1 MLNFHPK
8 LAGLMTALSDPT
20 RLAIV
25 EKLSLTPLSV
35 SEIAAP
41 FDMSLAAIVQ
51 HIQVL
56 EKAGAVRTFKQGR
69 TRRCIIDTAGMAV
82 LKNWLTDR
90 ERFWQGQFDNLEA
103 ILDAEAPKSIEE
115 RDT

>member
-8 LAGLMTALSDPT
+8 LAGLMAALSDPT

-25 EKLSLTPLSV
+25 ERLSLTPLSV

-51 HIQVL
+51 HIQAL
-56 EKAGAVRTFKQGR
+56 ERAGAVKTFKEGR
-69 TRRCIIDTAGMAV
+69 TRRCVIDRDGMAV
-82 LKNWLTDR
+82 LRKWLNDR
-90 ERFWQGQFDNLEA
+90 ERFWQNQFDNLEA
-103 ILDAEAPKSIEE
+103 MLDGEDRRNKENDP
-115 RDT
+115 

>member
-8 LAGLMTALSDPT
+8 LPSLLTALSEPT

-25 EKLSLTPLSV
+25 ERLSLTPLSV

-41 FDMSLAAIVQ
+41 FDMSLAAVVQ

-56 EKAGAVRTFKQGR
+56 EKAGAIKTFKQGR
-69 TRRCIIDTAGMAV
+69 TRRCMIDRDGMAV
-82 LKNWLTDR
+82 LRNWLNDR

-103 ILDAEAPKSIEE
+103 MLDDEDRGNEEKSP
-115 RDT
+115 